1 MIIVPA
7 ALHMLVPG
15 GWWKVS
21 KFAELHGSIAVEYGE
36 QIFVQAL
43 DNGLFKC
50 GNSHGLGN

>member
-1 MIIVPA
+1 MIIVGA
-7 ALHMLVPG
+7 ALHTLVQG